1 MGGAH
6 RETTVRV
13 VSPIVL
19 YDHDGFASDG
29 LDGEPSVRWPQKFLA
44 VKSHELLDTPTSR
57 QNIEQWNDLMQWG
70 GPPLYGA
77 QEED

>member
-6 RETTVRV
+6 RETTVRD

-29 LDGEPSVRWPQKFLA
+29 IDGEPSVRWPKKFLA
-44 VKSHELLDTPTSR
+44 VKPHKLLDTPTSR
-57 QNIEQWNDLMQWG
+57 RNIKEWNGLMQWG
-70 GPPLYGA
+70 GPPLYGV
-77 QEED
+77 QEEG